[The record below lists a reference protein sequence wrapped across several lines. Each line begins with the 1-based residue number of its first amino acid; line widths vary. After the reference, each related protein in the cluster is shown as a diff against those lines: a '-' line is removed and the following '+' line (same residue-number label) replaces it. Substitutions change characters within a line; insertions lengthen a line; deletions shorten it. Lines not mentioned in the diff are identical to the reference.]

1 MKATNTK
8 GGFFHKLNH
17 VLTCAFIV
25 AGFLFCASGAL
36 AQLLPPGWKGGP
48 TNAPLDSWSF
58 RDNTNWTSDL
68 GYAPVS
74 FTNLGFS
81 YLGNGSSLVVDTNIP
96 AWLQYNVYEGD
107 GTTNI
112 TVDQGSVTFWFA
124 PNWASTNQGGNGPG
138 EYGRLLE
145 IGAYTSDSSYGWW
158 SILVD
163 DGGNN
168 IYFAAQTND
177 LSSSITTYLSV
188 PIAWTTNYFHFIA
201 LTYSATN
208 TALYL
213 DGVLATNGPP
223 LTVYPG
229 PDVLANG
236 FYIGSDSNGVL
247 QAHGLF
253 NTVATYNYPLD
264 SNTVQQI
271 FNWDYSIYMISP
283 WNIPYMDSIVSAPSN
298 PSGSPAVYDAITGP
312 GSLQLVGS
320 ASNCVTSS
328 NVWITNVV
336 VAAAGNG
343 TMNLTFTIEGG
354 SNGVPYDVFANSILD
369 FSSDTNKAW
378 AWMGQGYQC
387 NTYTITNLPNTSA
400 FLILGTPQDSDSD
413 GLTDAYERLV
423 SHTEPNNPDTDGDG
437 IPDGWE
443 VLLGLN
449 PLANDN
455 AQSSSR
461 SNYSYDLVDWLEG
474 ISGMR
479 TGSVSL
485 DAEGNVL
492 SVSQ

>member
-1 MKATNTK
+1 MKAINAGKWFSQRLAVFSART
-8 GGFFHKLNH
+8 
-17 VLTCAFIV
+17 FIV
-25 AGFLFCASGAL
+25 AGFLFFGISGL
-36 AQLLPPGWKGGP
+36 AQLPPGGKGGP
-48 TNAPLDSWSF
+48 TNTPLDSWSF
-58 RDNTNWTSDL
+58 SDHTNWTSDL

-74 FTNLGFS
+74 FTNLNFS
-81 YLGNGSSLVVDTNIP
+81 NLGNGASLVVDTNAP
-96 AWLQYNVYEGD
+96 AWLQFNAYESD

-124 PNWASTNQGGNGPG
+124 PNWASTNSGGNGPG

-188 PIAWTTNYFHFIA
+188 PIAWTTNYFHFVA

-312 GSLQLVGS
+312 GSLQLVSS

-336 VAAAGNG
+336 ATVAANG
-343 TMNLTFTIEGG
+343 MMNLTFTIEDG

-387 NTYTITNLPNTSA
+387 NTYMLTNLPNTSA

-423 SHTEPNNPDTDGDG
+423 SHTDPNNAYSNLDG
-437 IPDGWE
+437 ILDGWE

-449 PLANDN
+449 PLA
-455 AQSSSR
+455 
-461 SNYSYDLVDWLEG
+461 SNFTSPGTRANYGYTPADWLNQL
-474 ISGMR
+474 SGVK
-479 TGSVSL
+479 TGTVGL
-485 DAEGNVL
+485 DNEGNVL